1 MPDLWYPRAK
11 KLTLPGQ
18 RTGGSM
24 VGGPARGTV
33 HTTETRG
40 FYQPSNGGSPY
51 HMQFRD
57 LGNNQVEIRQ
67 YFPFNKAPRSLRNLS
82 GGVQTNRQ
90 GVYHPNICIVEY
102 AKNAQKWPTYFLNEI
117 ARFMR
122 WAEGQYGIR
131 RRSYRARGGGGECY
145 GYNSPC
151 RMSNAEWV
159 GWSGWG
165 GHQNVPENTHWDAG
179 RIDWE
184 YLMTYAGT
192 EIPIPPPT
200 DPDNEEE
207 ILEQWIM
214 DEQENLNAAGFT
226 GADGQPLKVDGV
238 NGPNTKHARAQRDK
252 AAATDLK
259 GIKPGDMIVVK
270 GDIRRARND

>member
-1 MPDLWYPRAK
+1 
-11 KLTLPGQ
+11 
-18 RTGGSM
+18 
-24 VGGPARGTV
+24 
-33 HTTETRG
+33 
-40 FYQPSNGGSPY
+40 
-51 HMQFRD
+51 
-57 LGNNQVEIRQ
+57 
-67 YFPFNKAPRSLRNLS
+67 
-82 GGVQTNRQ
+82 
-90 GVYHPNICIVEY
+90 
-102 AKNAQKWPTYFLNEI
+102 
-117 ARFMR
+117 
-122 WAEGQYGIR
+122 
-131 RRSYRARGGGGECY
+131 
-145 GYNSPC
+145 
-151 RMSNAEWV
+151 MSNAQWV
-159 GWSGWG
+159 AWSGWG
-165 GHQNVPENTHWDAG
+165 GHQNVPENTHWNPG